1 VVAGPGRVTAGPA
14 RLPLMPAPACG
25 AARKAGWLAEL
36 RETAC
41 LSAAVKTNLR
51 YATADTDEVHNP
63 GLAEPDSMPPGLLQ
77 RGRGNSGGCN
87 GNVEALRTDVLT

>member
-1 VVAGPGRVTAGPA
+1 MAGLARLLRMLTPA
-14 RLPLMPAPACG
+14 RD
-25 AARKAGWLAEL
+25 AAGKAGWLADL

-63 GLAEPDSMPPGLLQ
+63 GLAEPDSMPRGLLE
-77 RGRGNSGGCN
+77 RGRGNSGGSN
-87 GNVEALRTDVLT
+87 GNVAALRTDVLT